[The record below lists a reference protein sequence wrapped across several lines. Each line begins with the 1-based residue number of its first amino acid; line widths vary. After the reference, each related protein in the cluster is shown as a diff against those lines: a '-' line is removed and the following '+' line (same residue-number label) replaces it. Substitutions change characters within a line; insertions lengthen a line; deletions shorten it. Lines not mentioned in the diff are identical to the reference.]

1 MSPYHNANAI
11 AETDLAG
18 CLPVSQDINN
28 FQLLVLGITD
38 RIAFRY
44 KRERAWR
51 IYEVVTLEATGVSVP
66 PFEYVINELQFEWRV
81 SKAWGVENMD
91 KVKESELLERWAR
104 HVARKKGNDAA
115 LDFINQLKKNRKKRI
130 RS

>member
-18 CLPVSQDINN
+18 CLPVTQDVNN
-28 FQLLVLGITD
+28 FHLLVDGLVY
-38 RIAFRY
+38 RIALWK
-44 KRERAWR
+44 KRKKAWE
-51 IYEVVTLEATGVSVP
+51 IYEVVTLEAADVNVP

-81 SKAWGVENMD
+81 AKVWGIDNVNKE
-91 KVKESELLERWAR
+91 KESELLERWAR

-115 LDFINQLKKNRKKRI
+115 LDFISQLKKNREKRS
-130 RS
+130 R